1 MDQPDD
7 TRNNFGAT
15 QQKSR
20 HSPDGSAINLL
31 QSTQAKRGV
40 GWGGVGW
47 GGGESEADLI
57 KHSRLVQ
64 LAS

>member
-1 MDQPDD
+1 MDQPDN

-31 QSTQAKRGV
+31 QSTQTKRGV
-40 GWGGVGW
+40 GL
-47 GGGESEADLI
+47 GGGESEADLT
-57 KHSRLVQ
+57 KHSLLVQ